1 MFKNRDIMFMILE
14 KFYKKSE
21 DIVKGDQHIELKV
34 I

>member
-21 DIVKGDQHIELKV
+21 DVVKGHPQIELKV